1 MIPHI
6 NLLVEKCGVYGY
18 DEGVESL
25 SISRS
30 GLRFLLQLAL
40 DAVSFDENWYLEAY
54 PDVAEAVKKGAFE
67 SGRDH
72 FLRFGYF
79 EGRALT
85 PSSFSEKRYL
95 KANPDIVDA
104 IGSGHFEDAKDHF
117 VKFGYAEGR
126 NY

>member
-6 NLLVEKCGVYGY
+6 NLVISECGIYGY
-18 DEGVESL
+18 DEGVDTL
-25 SISRS
+25 TITRH
-30 GLRFLLQLAL
+30 GIDFLLQQAL
-40 DAVSFDENWYLEAY
+40 QGQEFDEAWYLEAY
-54 PDVAEAVKKGAFE
+54 PDVKEAVEKGAFE